1 MVIRPGCGGD
11 AGLPLTTAAAGPG
24 ASGKTIMATY
34 LVTGAAGFIASK
46 VTERLLAEGHQVV
59 GFDNLN
65 DAYDQRLKHWRLETL
80 KLQKNFRFQQVDIA
94 DRAQVEQVWRAR
106 PRFDAVI
113 NLAARAGVRQSV
125 ENPWVYMET
134 NTTGTLNLLELCRTH
149 GVKKFVLAST
159 SSLYGSSNP
168 VPYSEDDDTN
178 HPLSP
183 YAASKKAAEALAYT
197 YHYLYGIDVTVFRYF
212 TVYGPAGRPDMS
224 IFRFIQWIN
233 EGHPVVVYDDGTQ
246 SRDFT
251 YVDDIARGTI
261 AGLKP
266 LGYSVINLGS
276 DRPVVLMDALRL
288 IEKLVGKPA
297 KIEHRPAHKADVR
310 ETWANITRAK
320 ELLRWQPEFSHE
332 QGIENTVNWYRHNR
346 EWARDIKTG

>member
-1 MVIRPGCGGD
+1 
-11 AGLPLTTAAAGPG
+11 
-24 ASGKTIMATY
+24 MATY

-46 VTERLLAEGHQVV
+46 VAEVLLTQGHQVV
-59 GFDNLN
+59 GFDNIN
-65 DAYDQRLKHWRLETL
+65 DAYDQRLKHWRLEAL
-80 KLQKNFRFQQVDIA
+80 KRQKNFQFQQVDIS
-94 DRAQVEQVWRAR
+94 DRARVQQAWEDA
-106 PRFDAVI
+106 PKFDAVI

-125 ENPWVYMET
+125 ENPWVYVET
-134 NTTGTLNLLELCRTH
+134 NTTGTLNLLDLCRAH
-149 GVKKFVLAST
+149 DVKKFVLAST
-159 SSLYGSSNP
+159 SSLYGTLNT

-178 HPLSP
+178 RPLSP
-183 YAASKKAAEALAYT
+183 YAASKKAAEALSYS

-233 EGHPVVVYDDGTQ
+233 EGKPVVVYDDGTQ

-276 DRPVVLMDALRL
+276 DRPVVLIDAIRL
-288 IEKLVGKPA
+288 IEKLLGKPA

-310 ETWANITRAK
+310 ETWANISRAK
-320 ELLRWQPEFSHE
+320 ELLAWQPEFAHE
-332 QGIENTVNWYRHNR
+332 QGIENAVRWYLDNR